1 MGSRALEFALK
12 KLRGS
17 GRLKNGLPAEDLS
30 RIRRSIR
37 EGAVFSAKVGKA
49 GIIESIRGLTER
61 VLTKKITPEYAREAL
76 RKAVDREGYK
86 APPGKE
92 GTIEDLSSDQRLNLI
107 VRTNRDMARGY
118 GRWANAQRDLLNFPF
133 WELYRAEQRVEPRDW
148 SARWAEAGGEE
159 TDGQMLAP
167 INSSIWLA
175 ISAFGNPYPPFDY
188 NSGMSVRRVS
198 RERVEDLELRI
209 PDQRQKPIPDYDSS
223 GVDLPKDN
231 RVAAQLMRDLGSGYA
246 VQNGKIVRAGPP

>member
-1 MGSRALEFALK
+1 MASRALEFALK

-17 GRLKNGLPAEDLS
+17 GRLKNGLPSEDLS

-37 EGAVFSAKVGKA
+37 DAAIFSAKVGRA
-49 GIIESIRGLTER
+49 RVIESIRGLTER
-61 VLTKKITPEYAREAL
+61 VLTKKITPDEAREAL

-118 GRWANAQRDLLNFPF
+118 GRWANAQRDLLNFPY
-133 WELYRAEQRVEPRDW
+133 WELYRAEQRMEPRDW
-148 SARWAEAGGEE
+148 AARWAEAGGEE

-167 INSSIWLA
+167 INSGIWLA
-175 ISAFGNPYPPFDY
+175 ISAFGNPYPPFDF
-188 NSGMSVRRVS
+188 NSGMSVRRVA
-198 RERVEDLELRI
+198 RARIEDLELRI
-209 PDQRQKPIPDYDSS
+209 PDQRQKRIPDYDAS
-223 GVDLPKDN
+223 GVDLPKDGKL
-231 RVAAQLMRDLGSGYA
+231 AAQLMRDLGSGYA
-246 VQNGKIVRAGPP
+246 VRNGKIVRTG